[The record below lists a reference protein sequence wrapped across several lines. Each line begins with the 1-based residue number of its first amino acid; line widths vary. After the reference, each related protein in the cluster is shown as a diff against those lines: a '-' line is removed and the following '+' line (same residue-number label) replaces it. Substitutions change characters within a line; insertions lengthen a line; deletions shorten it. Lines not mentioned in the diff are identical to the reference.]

1 MYIKNAKI
9 VKHPVVEVQTEDL
22 VYTINFSEIQNEE
35 FDVLKQDKNFFF
47 DNFKFNQW
55 MIFWDE
61 STDVS
66 IDELESCSR
75 GNVRVIS

>member
-9 VKHPVVEVQTEDL
+9 VKHPVVEVQTENF

-35 FDVLKQDKNFFF
+35 FDVLKQDKHFFF
-47 DNFKFNQW
+47 NNFKFNQW
-55 MIFWDE
+55 MIFWDD

-66 IDELESCSR
+66 IDELESCCM
-75 GNVRVIS
+75 GNVRAIN